1 MSTSTY
7 HHGDLRA
14 ALLRA
19 AGEILETE
27 GLGALTLREM
37 ARRTG
42 VSHNAPYRH
51 FPDRD
56 SLLAALAAQGYA
68 AFAASL
74 QKRPRSEMGEAY
86 VQFALEQPQRFR
98 LMFGGTLRVGDR
110 RVYEALKDSFADLG
124 EGAEYAAAAAWA
136 LVHASGVHATVAGV
150 VLGFTDHDVTFVP
163 DGQKKTRVEVEHTH
177 FVEGGAVEAAKYDH
191 FGAVC
196 REDRGVACPSGGGR
210 ARHRGGRPRPGDQV

>member
-27 GLGALTLREM
+27 GFGALTLREV

-68 AFAASL
+68 AFAESL
-74 QKRPRSEMGEAY
+74 QQRPRSEMGEAY

-98 LMFGGTLRVGDR
+98 LMFGGTLQVGDR

-124 EGAEYAAAAAWA
+124 EGAEHAAAAAWA
-136 LVHASGVHATVAGV
+136 LVHGLSHLLLDGHFAGRDRTRFVREVLSTVRFSA
-150 VLGFTDHDVTFVP
+150 
-163 DGQKKTRVEVEHTH
+163 
-177 FVEGGAVEAAKYDH
+177 
-191 FGAVC
+191 
-196 REDRGVACPSGGGR
+196 
-210 ARHRGGRPRPGDQV
+210 PRKA